1 MGEAR
6 EEGSGRSRR
15 KEKVVAEEGR
25 RTWRRRGRHK
35 EDEYRWGLRARLWR
49 ENLKP
54 FESPKLFLVCMR
66 Q

>member
-35 EDEYRWGLRARLWR
+35 KDEYRWGLRARPMAR
-49 ENLKP
+49 
-54 FESPKLFLVCMR
+54 KLETV
-66 Q
+66 